1 MTRSDAAVVR
11 ALLRAAERRLTIS
24 DLATGGAAGFA
35 VAAGFAFVGWPTRAS
50 GLSPLVVGVLLAV
63 LVGVATAVVRRRRG
77 LRAPSAVER
86 GAPASRNLLF
96 TAGELANAPVSDAS
110 GTKSPAES
118 YASRQVLAN
127 AARFAGAVNL
137 ASAVPLSGRIAGVM
151 VAASLWIATVARATG
166 GSLAGPALSVMPV
179 IDAVEFAVESPA
191 YAAKPVRIVRN
202 PDRLEV
208 LAGSRIAIVV
218 RTNGSAVSL
227 LTLDTSRALIES
239 APGTFAGT
247 FVAVA
252 DGFVAFEPRAAQG
265 IVGARRLVGLSIVPD
280 LDPRVSIVAPG
291 RDLALPH
298 GKRTIELA
306 IDASDDIGLVT
317 LKLRYTRVSG
327 SGERFTFIEGE
338 VPLNITRSSVGKWI
352 ARARWKLDTL
362 ALESGDMVVYKAVAA
377 DARPGAPS
385 VESDAFIAEVASP
398 GGVAAEGFSIDPD
411 QKRYAISQQMVILK
425 TQRLIAKQRTL
436 SPELFADEAASIA
449 VEQRHVRAEF
459 VFMMGGEMNDGGLDA
474 ASLDDLNE
482 EEEAARED
490 ELLGGR
496 EANQGQLALRRAI
509 VAMSLAAR
517 SLTTADAATAL
528 THERA
533 ALIQLE
539 RAFSSRRI
547 ILRALSVRES
557 LDSARRLSG
566 DLSET
571 ARFSRTIARP
581 DPDARAVAL
590 RGLLGELFA
599 LSGAGAGAGAGAP
612 ADAARA
618 LPILAERVLRIDPSE
633 PALQEIARTM
643 SSGSE
648 SNGSREQ
655 VARAAAAISA
665 EMRRLLPASPT
676 GGKALDAM
684 RSSGALVDLL
694 RRSTR

>member
-137 ASAVPLSGRIAGVM
+137 ASAVPLFGRIAGVM

-202 PDRLEV
+202 PDRLDV

-265 IVGARRLVGLSIVPD
+265 IVGARRRVGLSIVPD

-291 RDLALPH
+291 RDLVLPH
-298 GKRTIELA
+298 GKRTIQLA
-306 IDASDDIGLVT
+306 IDASDDIGLVS

-338 VPLNITRSSVGKWI
+338 VPLDITRSSVGKWI

-385 VESDAFIAEVASP
+385 VESDAFIAEIASP

-411 QKRYAISQQMVILK
+411 QERYAISQQMVILK

-436 SPELFADEAASIA
+436 SPELFADEALSIA

-571 ARFSRTIARP
+571 VRFSRTIARP

-590 RGLLGELFA
+590 RSLLGELFA
-599 LSGAGAGAGAGAP
+599 LSGAGAGAGAP
-612 ADAARA
+612 VDAARA

-694 RRSTR
+694 RRSTP